1 MHVLLVDSR
10 VEERTSLRRLFK
22 QDSELDLADEIAD
35 VDSLLAQTQAIRPDL
50 VLLDWEL
57 LGMRPASMLQALQRL
72 GYPLK
77 VVAFSDRAE
86 ARREALAAG
95 VDAFVSREEPVEE
108 LMKTVRAVGELSP
121 CFPGQ

>member
-1 MHVLLVDSR
+1 MHVLLADSR
-10 VEERTSLRRLFK
+10 AEERTSLRRLFK

-35 VDSLLAQTQAIRPDL
+35 VDSLVAQTQAIRPDL

-57 LGMRPASMLQALQRL
+57 PGMKRASMLQALQRL

-77 VVAFSDRAE
+77 VVAFSDRTE
-86 ARREALAAG
+86 ARQEALAAG

-121 CFPGQ
+121 CFLG